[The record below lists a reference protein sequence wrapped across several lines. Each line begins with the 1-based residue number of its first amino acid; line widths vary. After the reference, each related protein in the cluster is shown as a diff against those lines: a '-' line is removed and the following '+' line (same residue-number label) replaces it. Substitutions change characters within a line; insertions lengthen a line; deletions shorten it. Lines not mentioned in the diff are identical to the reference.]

1 MSEGRT
7 VLLCAI
13 AGITILFGLPLGR
26 IKRPMPALR
35 QFINAVAIGI
45 LVFIIWDVFTHAWEP
60 IDVALINLHDDRG
73 GLGPVFGYGALF
85 LAGTAVGLISLVYCE
100 RLIISRRA
108 RQTPESPA
116 TTAESAAINRLPG
129 LSTSQQLSLM
139 IAVGIGLHN
148 FGEGL
153 AIGTSAGRG
162 EISLATVLV
171 IGFALHNGTEG
182 FGIVAPLANDE
193 NRSSWAF
200 LFTMGTIG
208 GAPTFVGTIVGRRFT
223 SDALSV
229 VFLTLAAGSIL
240 YVVLQL
246 VGIAHKAGRP
256 RGLVWGVFTGLAL
269 GFVTDMIVTAGG
281 A

>member
-7 VLLCAI
+7 VLLGAI

-35 QFINAVAIGI
+35 QFLNAVAIGV
-45 LVFIIWDVFTHAWEP
+45 LVFLIWDVFTNAWEP
-60 IDVALINLHDDRG
+60 IDVSLINLHNDRG
-73 GLGPVFGYGALF
+73 GLGPVLGYGTLF
-85 LAGTAVGLISLVYCE
+85 LAGTALGLVSLAYCE
-100 RLIISRRA
+100 RLIASRRA
-108 RQTPESPA
+108 HTANAAA
-116 TTAESAAINRLPG
+116 TAGVPG
-129 LSTSQQLSLM
+129 LTRLSKLSVSQQLSLM

-171 IGFALHNGTEG
+171 VGFALHNGTEG

-240 YVVLQL
+240 YVVIQL
-246 VGIAHKAGRP
+246 VGLAQKAARP
-256 RGLVWGVFTGLAL
+256 QGLVWGVFTGLAL
-269 GFVTDMIVTAGG
+269 GFVTDMIVTVGG
-281 A
+281 V